1 MHGGGRGGRDGDHV
15 VMVRGHVTQRGG
27 CREAAQASR
36 PGRVEAGEASPPVEL
51 PRTLACRPTPPP
63 ARSHHHTTTPRRSRC
78 RCSVPSSRSELLW
91 SLVEPAR
98 LTLSDRCCRLSR
110 RDGRMLF
117 RGDVTVGCEVKRW
130 PDECIS
136 PIGTVSS
143 AAAEE
148 SPGHTTDARS
158 WSARSRWYARARRQ
172 VTPLRVSFSAGFKVS
187 AQVLPEVHCDK
198 RVRCFCESVQSPAGD
213 ASCLTLTRGRQYV
226 RPKQKLTACGIYT
239 SIAFRVALLLGLFT
253 SCA

>member
-1 MHGGGRGGRDGDHV
+1 MQGGGRGGRDGDHV
-15 VMVRGHVTQRGG
+15 VMVPGHVTQRGG

-63 ARSHHHTTTPRRSRC
+63 TRSHHHTTTPRRSRC
-78 RCSVPSSRSELLW
+78 RCSVPSSRTELLW
-91 SLVEPAR
+91 PLVEPAR

-130 PDECIS
+130 PGGCSS

-143 AAAEE
+143 AAVEK
-148 SPGHTTDARS
+148 SPGYTSDARS
-158 WSARSRWYARARRQ
+158 WSARTRLFARARRQ
-172 VTPLRVSFSAGFKVS
+172 VTQLRVSSFAGFEVG

-198 RVRCFCESVQSPAGD
+198 RVRCSCETVQSAAGD
-213 ASCLTLTRGRQYV
+213 ASCLSLTGGRQYV
-226 RPKQKLTACGIYT
+226 RSKQKLTACGICT
-239 SIAFRVALLLGLFT
+239 SVAF
-253 SCA
+253 